1 MKIAVF
7 HNLPSGGAKR
17 SLYEQCKRLSK
28 RHSIDVYTLSSAEH
42 NYCDI
47 RPYTT
52 KYQVFPFQAAP
63 LLRSPFG
70 RINALMRLLDI
81 LRLRRIE
88 SHIVSVIEASSY
100 DVVYVQPCQ
109 YTNSPALLRYLLVP
123 TVFYCQETL
132 RRVYDPP
139 LNTSISKRSFIRKS
153 LDRIDPTP
161 GLYLK
166 VLKNEDRRNLMSA
179 DCVLVNSRFS
189 KERFSEA
196 YQCETNVCYHGVDAL
211 EFFPKRLDRKKFVLS
226 VGAIRPNK
234 GFEFIIRS
242 LSIIP
247 QEFRPAIFIIGN
259 HSNSQYANYLDNLA
273 KELFVNLEILTMV
286 SDEELVRTYNTA
298 QMTVYAPIM
307 EPFGLVPLESM
318 SCGTPVVGVA
328 EGGVNETV
336 VDGLNGRL
344 VERDPETFAQ
354 VVLDLLQNPD
364 LLSKYGRQA
373 RGYVIENWSW
383 EKSVMRLES
392 YLIDAAN
399 KSILTTRGTLS

>member
-1 MKIAVF
+1 MRIAIF

-17 SLYEQCKRLSK
+17 TLFEQCKRLSNS
-28 RHSIDVYTLSSAEH
+28 HSIDVFTLSSAEH

-47 RPYTT
+47 RPYTK
-52 KYQVFPFQAAP
+52 KYQVFPFQSAP

-70 RINALMRLLDI
+70 RVNELMRLLDI

-88 SHIVSVIEASSY
+88 SRMASVIESSSY

-109 YTNSPALLRYLLVP
+109 YTNSPAVLRYLLIP

-132 RRVYDPP
+132 RRVYDPS
-139 LNTSISKRSFIRKS
+139 LNTAISKRSFIRKS

-189 KERFSEA
+189 KERFRMA
-196 YQCETNVCYHGVDAL
+196 YECEPHVCYHGVDTL
-211 EFFPKRLDRKKFVLS
+211 IFSPNELDRKEFVLS

-242 LSIIP
+242 LSLIP
-247 QEFRPAIFIIGN
+247 QEFRPAIFIIAN
-259 HSNSQYANYLDNLA
+259 HSNSQYANYLYNLA
-273 KELFVNLEILTMV
+273 KELFVNLEILTMI
-286 SDEELVRTYNTA
+286 SDEGLVITYNTA

-318 SCGTPVVGVA
+318 ACGTPVVGVA

-336 VDGLNGRL
+336 VNGLNGRL

-354 VVLDLLQNPD
+354 VVRELLENPD

-383 EKSVMRLES
+383 EKSVQRLES
-392 YLIDAAN
+392 FLIESAKSLHSDAN
-399 KSILTTRGTLS
+399 R

>member
-1 MKIAVF
+1 MLKIALF

-17 SLYEQCKRLSK
+17 TLSEQCKRLSK

-47 RPYTT
+47 RLYTT

-81 LRLRRIE
+81 LRLRQIE
-88 SHIVSVIEASSY
+88 SHMASVIEAGNY

-123 TVFYCQETL
+123 TVFYCHETL

-139 LNTSISKRSFIRKS
+139 LNTAISKRSFIRKS

-166 VLKNEDRRNLMSA
+166 VLKNEDRRNLMPA

-189 KERFSEA
+189 KERFRISYGYEA
-196 YQCETNVCYHGVDAL
+196 HVCYHGVDVIKFL
-211 EFFPKRLDRKKFVLS
+211 PNELDRKGYVLS
-226 VGAIRPNK
+226 VGAIRPDK

-242 LSIIP
+242 LSLIP
-247 QEFRPAIFIIGN
+247 QEDRPAIYIIAN

-273 KELFVNLEILTMV
+273 QELFVNLEIHTMI
-286 SDEELVRTYNTA
+286 SDEELVKTYNTA

-318 SCGTPVVGVA
+318 ACGTPVVGVA
-328 EGGVNETV
+328 EGGVKETV

-354 VVLDLLQNPD
+354 VVRESLGNPD
-364 LLSKYGRQA
+364 LLSKYGRHA
-373 RGYVIENWSW
+373 RRYVIENWSW
-383 EKSVMRLES
+383 EKSVQCLES
-392 YLIDAAN
+392 YLIEAAD
-399 KSILTTRGTLS
+399 KS